1 MKVYVIDSSFVLS
14 YLFPDEGSREVDEI
28 FTQFFSQQLTLIAPT
43 LLPYEVCNG
52 LKSSLVRNRVT
63 DTQVFELL
71 SDFANLAISLLP
83 VDLTHTLHMAKKFQ
97 LSVYDA
103 AYVVL
108 TQANKCELLTHD
120 RHLKRALL
128 A

>member
-1 MKVYVIDSSFVLS
+1 MTVSVIDSSFILS

-28 FTQFFSQQLTLIAPT
+28 FEQFFSQKLSLIAPT

-52 LKSSLVRNRVT
+52 LKSAHVRNRIT
-63 DTQVFELL
+63 DTKGLELL
-71 SDFANLAISLLP
+71 NDFTNLDISLFS
-83 VDLTHTLHMAKKFQ
+83 VDLTHTLHIAKKFQ

-108 TQANKCELLTHD
+108 AQFYKCELLTHD
-120 RHLKRALL
+120 RQLKRAVST
-128 A
+128 